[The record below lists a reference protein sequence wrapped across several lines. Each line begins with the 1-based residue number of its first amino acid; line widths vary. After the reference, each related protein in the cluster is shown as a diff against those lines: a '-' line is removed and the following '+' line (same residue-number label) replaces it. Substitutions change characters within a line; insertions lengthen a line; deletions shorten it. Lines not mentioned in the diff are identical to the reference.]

1 MKNNFDKLCR
11 GIDERTVK
19 EIVENHIK
27 PRNSAFISGLFFYR
41 KEKRV
46 TFNQRARFLYE
57 VLARQPINPIP
68 MQIIRNSKDKLNER
82 FGTHV
87 KNMTRINT
95 ALRKLEKTGWV
106 SIKKIKHKKF
116 STTRNEWYE
125 EEWRDSVTV
134 FKNKGGDK

>member
-1 MKNNFDKLCR
+1 M
-11 GIDERTVK
+11 T
-19 EIVENHIK
+19 
-27 PRNSAFISGLFFYR
+27 P
-41 KEKRV
+41 
-46 TFNQRARFLYE
+46 NQRARYLYE

-68 MQIIRNSKDKLNER
+68 MQIIRNSKDKLNAK

-87 KNMTRINT
+87 TNMDRISK
-95 ALRKLEKTGWV
+95 ALSRLEKQGW
-106 SIKKIKHKKF
+106 IKTTRVKHKKF

>member
-1 MKNNFDKLCR
+1 M
-11 GIDERTVK
+11 T
-19 EIVENHIK
+19 
-27 PRNSAFISGLFFYR
+27 S
-41 KEKRV
+41 
-46 TFNQRARFLYE
+46 NQRARFLYE

-68 MQIIRNSKDKLNER
+68 MQIIKNSKDKLNER

-116 STTRNEWYE
+116 SITRQEWYE